1 MMALELGRSSRVH
14 DTVAYKRV
22 AFGVKLRLYP
32 HGFTDDE
39 FKPGPSSKRTG
50 GSKPRWASRSASSS
64 KRSDLRRVLRY
75 LVEFD

>member
-39 FKPGPSSKRTG
+39 FKPLIEKNRGFETTLGFTFSIIVK
-50 GSKPRWASRSASSS
+50 K
-64 KRSDLRRVLRY
+64 K
-75 LVEFD
+75 